1 MMKHI
6 LWEIGAAALECYR
19 VAELVKVVRELED
32 IEIVKILR
40 DN

>member
-1 MMKHI
+1 MKHI
-6 LWEIGAAALECYR
+6 LWEIGPAALECYR

-32 IEIVKILR
+32 IEIIEILR